1 LFQHSARVAG
11 KLVDQGMLKIS
22 GGGRERRYLE
32 EQLKDVFFAERFKKA
47 GEAWASPKIIP
58 ITEG

>member
-1 LFQHSARVAG
+1 
-11 KLVDQGMLKIS
+11 MLKIS